1 MLSRQ
6 YLNIHYLWPLLAVL
20 LFVCLP
26 TDVCF
31 NIADHQTCCPL
42 GGFCDI
48 FLQDIHV
55 LAFHKPNGWKIIIDQ
70 IKRVLARPSSHYSKY
85 PWSFFFF
92 MWNLVVQ
99 DVVAILIYIFFIY
112 TIFFF
117 INLKV
122 LCVNVIDRN
131 AQVLDEELN
140 LLWPGFLG
148 MVFHMLLAFRI
159 KFD

>member
-1 MLSRQ
+1 
-6 YLNIHYLWPLLAVL
+6 
-20 LFVCLP
+20 
-26 TDVCF
+26 
-31 NIADHQTCCPL
+31 
-42 GGFCDI
+42 
-48 FLQDIHV
+48 
-55 LAFHKPNGWKIIIDQ
+55 
-70 IKRVLARPSSHYSKY
+70 
-85 PWSFFFF
+85 

-99 DVVAILIYIFFIY
+99 DVVASLIYFFFIY

-148 MVFHMLLAFRI
+148 MVFHMLLAFRR